1 MLFNSFPFLLIFLPA
16 ALVMHWLVERFRP
29 QWRLP
34 LLLILSFVFYGYWDW
49 RFAPLLAASILVNW
63 LVAQA
68 FLRVRQGVLITLALT
83 ANLLVLGLFKYF
95 NFFADLTNL
104 IPGAAL
110 PKWDVALPLGIS
122 FFTFHHVMYLVDLRA
137 GRAPRFGLVRYAL
150 YIAFFP
156 QVLAGPLVRWSE
168 IMHQFDERPYKRPDA
183 AERFGRGFMLLILGL
198 AKKVFVSDPL
208 AEYVNPV
215 FAKAATGATIPA
227 LDAWQATLGF
237 TFQIY
242 FDFSGYTDMALGMAL
257 MFGIILPQNFDKP
270 YAATSL
276 QDFWRRWH
284 MTLSRFLRDYLY
296 IPLGGSRNGLGVQIG
311 ALFATM
317 ALGGLWHGAGLT
329 FIAWGVAH
337 GLGLGAGVLWRR
349 AGLRMP
355 AVAGWTLTML
365 FVMFTW
371 VLFRAPSFDAALR
384 IYEGMLGLT
393 TTGETFK
400 WRAIALAAA
409 VACLGPTTWTAVQLV
424 PPRRW
429 IAVGF
434 AVVLVA
440 VLLQIGDSANYEFIY
455 FQF

>member
-1 MLFNSFPFLLIFLPA
+1 MLFNSFAFLLVFLPA
-16 ALVMHWLVERFRP
+16 ALVMHWAAERFRP

-63 LVAQA
+63 LIAQA
-68 FLRVRQGVLITLALT
+68 FLQARQGVLVTLALIG
-83 ANLLVLGLFKYF
+83 NLVVLGIFKYF
-95 NFFADLTNL
+95 NFFADLAD
-104 IPGAAL
+104 IVPGVAI
-110 PKWDVALPLGIS
+110 PKWDIGLPLGIS
-122 FFTFHHVMYLVDLRA
+122 FFTFHHVMYLVDLKA
-137 GRAPRFGLVRYAL
+137 GRAPRFSLVRYAL

-168 IMHQFDERPYKRPDA
+168 IMHQFGERPYKRPDA

-215 FAKAATGATIPA
+215 FAKAAAGATIPT

-257 MFGIILPQNFDKP
+257 MLGIVLPQNFDRP

-296 IPLGGSRNGLGVQIG
+296 IRRNGLGVQVG

-355 AVAGWTLTML
+355 AMAGWMLTIL

-384 IYEGMLGLT
+384 IYEGMMGFAP
-393 TTGETFK
+393 TGETFK

-409 VACLGPTTWTAVQLV
+409 VACLGPTTWTAIQRV